1 MASTWDTIATTW
13 TTETAQW
20 NAFPTD
26 YLYSGTLN
34 GIFGSSSTVM
44 MDYVSPGTGAV
55 GVFGVAS
62 TISQNNEAI
71 YAGSVSMILSV
82 AFSDLDIL
90 TWTPRAAASGSWTEQ
105 DPL

>member
-1 MASTWDTIATTW
+1 MASTWATIASTW
-13 TTETAQW
+13 DTETAQW

-34 GIFGSSSTVM
+34 GIFGSSSTVVV
-44 MDYVSPGTGAV
+44 DYVAPVTGAV

-71 YAGSVSMILSV
+71 YAGSLSLILSV

-105 DPL
+105 DSL

>member
-20 NAFPTD
+20 NAFPVD
-26 YLYSGTLN
+26 YLYSGALN
-34 GIFGSSSTVM
+34 GIFGNSSTVM
-44 MDYVSPGTGAV
+44 LDYVAPVTGAV
-55 GVFGVAS
+55 GIFGAGATV
-62 TISQNNEAI
+62 SQNNEAI
-71 YAGSVSMILSV
+71 YSGSVAFILGV

-105 DPL
+105 DAL